1 MKKAP
6 DAIMVDMAEDSPA
19 SEKSILTIRNVRFIS
34 HVLVWLFFLAIMT
47 LRLLPGLICVC
58 LGFFLTRWLARAFAL
73 QKINSAQAWETVPP
87 LARNTAAAA
96 IMVLP
101 LAILGLALAHSLDYV
116 IATPKQYGDL
126 LHYMARTILELREKL
141 PEQLAEMLPA
151 ETDGIQR
158 AIARHLAAQ
167 AGTLALAG
175 RAWLAGLLYAYVGL
189 VIGALAAV
197 RKTPTEP
204 GMLAR
209 HLRVRVHLI
218 GESFRHIMAAQLW
231 IAAFNTL
238 MTALFLLVLMPL
250 LDVRIPYVPALITL
264 TMMAGLVPILGNL
277 VSNVVVTV
285 VGLSVSPL
293 AGATC
298 LGFLILIHKAE
309 YAINAKVVGHSTHIG
324 VWELLAVMFV
334 AESAFGPTGLVAA
347 PLFYAYLKK
356 ELQAVSLV

>member
-1 MKKAP
+1 MHRRGLKKAP

-101 LAILGLALAHSLDYV
+101 LVVLSLALAHSLDYV

-126 LHYMARTILELREKL
+126 LHYVARTILELREKL

-167 AGTLALAG
+167 AGDGAGERERPGRVG
-175 RAWLAGLLYAYVGL
+175 RAM
-189 VIGALAAV
+189 ALQVEAHQRNAHV
-197 RKTPTEP
+197 PQR
-204 GMLAR
+204 
-209 HLRVRVHLI
+209 
-218 GESFRHIMAAQLW
+218 GE
-231 IAAFNTL
+231 
-238 MTALFLLVLMPL
+238 
-250 LDVRIPYVPALITL
+250 
-264 TMMAGLVPILGNL
+264 
-277 VSNVVVTV
+277 
-285 VGLSVSPL
+285 
-293 AGATC
+293 
-298 LGFLILIHKAE
+298 
-309 YAINAKVVGHSTHIG
+309 
-324 VWELLAVMFV
+324 
-334 AESAFGPTGLVAA
+334 LVAPGQVARVQALGERRGGGQVVAVHGGRRCGGGCA
-347 PLFYAYLKK
+347 P
-356 ELQAVSLV
+356 V

>member
-1 MKKAP
+1 
-6 DAIMVDMAEDSPA
+6 
-19 SEKSILTIRNVRFIS
+19 
-34 HVLVWLFFLAIMT
+34 
-47 LRLLPGLICVC
+47 
-58 LGFFLTRWLARAFAL
+58 
-73 QKINSAQAWETVPP
+73 
-87 LARNTAAAA
+87 
-96 IMVLP
+96 
-101 LAILGLALAHSLDYV
+101 
-116 IATPKQYGDL
+116 
-126 LHYMARTILELREKL
+126 
-141 PEQLAEMLPA
+141 
-151 ETDGIQR
+151 
-158 AIARHLAAQ
+158 
-167 AGTLALAG
+167 
-175 RAWLAGLLYAYVGL
+175 
-189 VIGALAAV
+189 
-197 RKTPTEP
+197 
-204 GMLAR
+204 MLAR
-209 HLRVRVHLI
+209 HLRVRGHLI
-218 GESFRHIMAAQLW
+218 GESFRHIMAARLW

-334 AESAFGPTGLVAA
+334 AEAAFGPTGLVAA

>member
-1 MKKAP
+1 
-6 DAIMVDMAEDSPA
+6 MVNAAKSTPA
-19 SEKSILTIRNVRFIS
+19 SEKNILTTRNISIVS
-34 HVLVWLFFLAIMT
+34 HVLVWLFFLTVMT
-47 LRLLPGLICVC
+47 LHLLPGLICVC

-73 QKINSAQAWETVPP
+73 QKINSAQAWETVPT
-87 LARNTAAAA
+87 LARNAAAA
-96 IMVLP
+96 VIMVLP
-101 LAILGLALAHSLDYV
+101 LVMLGLALAHSLDYV

-141 PEQLAEMLPA
+141 PTQLAEMLPA

-158 AIARHLAAQ
+158 AIARHLAAK
-167 AGTLALAG
+167 AGTLAMAG

-197 RKTPTEP
+197 RKTPSEP
-204 GMLAR
+204 AVLAR
-209 HLRVRVHLI
+209 HLRIRVHLI

-231 IAAFNTL
+231 IASFNTL

-293 AGATC
+293 AGAAC

-324 VWELLAVMFV
+324 VWELLSVMFISE
-334 AESAFGPTGLVAA
+334 AAFGPAGLVAA

-356 ELQAVSLV
+356 ELQAVNLV